1 MKFRTAP
8 NIWHLLGIGLLLTIL
23 TASYLMGRPI
33 DSDVHARILDH
44 GRSLIEANAYLDEQI
59 VLLRSGLLRHYD
71 PVNETVDNLRRRSA
85 ALGIELS
92 KIAGQST
99 QAIAQALEGV
109 RAAVNAK
116 EEQVERFKSTNA
128 LLQNSLMYFSMA
140 AQQLIVVADHTVA
153 GTPITRTTGTLV
165 ARMLAYTRAPHE
177 QNTELVRQSLA
188 ALEGLALPPK
198 FAQDAR
204 LLAQHARAVLDL
216 APATNSALSNLLAM
230 DVAKRARELL
240 SVYLDQYAAAEQ
252 QTQIYRRGSYAVS
265 ILLVFY
271 LIFLFARLQTSAQAL
286 TRANRALSTQKER
299 AEKTLHAIADGVI
312 ATDARGVVT
321 DVNTVAEE
329 LTGYGQGEAVGR
341 NVRDILHLV
350 DKDGKTRLA
359 NPVAPVLQSGTAYRT
374 SQPVTLLSKF
384 GTRSAVEVSVA
395 PIGSDEAGLGG
406 AVLVVHNVT
415 QTQELISRISH
426 EARHDSLTGLRN
438 RSEFEQ
444 LLAEAIRGAKTLGD
458 SHMLAYLDLDQF
470 KVVND
475 TCGHVAG
482 DELLKQL
489 STILLTKVRT
499 SDILA
504 RLGGDEFGLLLQG
517 CGVAQ
522 GQEIAEKLLGEIR
535 DFRFSWKG
543 HSFDVGASIGL
554 VPIMADVVDVAEA
567 LSHADIACY
576 AAKDLGRNR
585 IHVHT
590 PDDSELVRRHS
601 ELQWVSEIRRSL
613 EEDGFELYCQPI
625 LKLDARDRP
634 ATHFEILTR
643 YRARD
648 GELVLPGA
656 FIPAAERYNLMG
668 AIDRWVIATVFAGLG
683 NLTRS
688 NPGAHDDLLLTINLS
703 GDSIN
708 DPSLRDYVLIQA
720 QHHRLNPRQIC
731 FEITETKA
739 ISNLQRTV
747 PLIETLRGAGF
758 RFALDDF
765 GSGLSSFGYLKTLPV
780 DFLKIDGSFVKDI
793 VEDTLDHA
801 FVSAINTLG
810 HVMGKTTIAEYVE
823 GEAIAQALQKLGVD
837 FGQGFGLGRPIPLR
851 EAIPG
856 LSRGRAPD
864 IWSSSADA
872 QTAD

>member
-44 GRSLIEANAYLDEQI
+44 GRSLIEANANLDEQI

-312 ATDARGVVT
+312 ATDARGVIT

-329 LTGYGQGEAVGR
+329 LPGYGQGEAVGR
-341 NVRDILHLV
+341 NVRD
-350 DKDGKTRLA
+350 
-359 NPVAPVLQSGTAYRT
+359 
-374 SQPVTLLSKF
+374 
-384 GTRSAVEVSVA
+384 
-395 PIGSDEAGLGG
+395 
-406 AVLVVHNVT
+406 
-415 QTQELISRISH
+415 
-426 EARHDSLTGLRN
+426 
-438 RSEFEQ
+438 
-444 LLAEAIRGAKTLGD
+444 
-458 SHMLAYLDLDQF
+458 
-470 KVVND
+470 
-475 TCGHVAG
+475 
-482 DELLKQL
+482 
-489 STILLTKVRT
+489 
-499 SDILA
+499 
-504 RLGGDEFGLLLQG
+504 
-517 CGVAQ
+517 
-522 GQEIAEKLLGEIR
+522 
-535 DFRFSWKG
+535 
-543 HSFDVGASIGL
+543 
-554 VPIMADVVDVAEA
+554 
-567 LSHADIACY
+567 
-576 AAKDLGRNR
+576 
-585 IHVHT
+585 
-590 PDDSELVRRHS
+590 
-601 ELQWVSEIRRSL
+601 
-613 EEDGFELYCQPI
+613 
-625 LKLDARDRP
+625 
-634 ATHFEILTR
+634 
-643 YRARD
+643 
-648 GELVLPGA
+648 
-656 FIPAAERYNLMG
+656 
-668 AIDRWVIATVFAGLG
+668 
-683 NLTRS
+683 
-688 NPGAHDDLLLTINLS
+688 
-703 GDSIN
+703 
-708 DPSLRDYVLIQA
+708 
-720 QHHRLNPRQIC
+720 
-731 FEITETKA
+731 
-739 ISNLQRTV
+739 
-747 PLIETLRGAGF
+747 
-758 RFALDDF
+758 
-765 GSGLSSFGYLKTLPV
+765 
-780 DFLKIDGSFVKDI
+780 
-793 VEDTLDHA
+793 
-801 FVSAINTLG
+801 
-810 HVMGKTTIAEYVE
+810 
-823 GEAIAQALQKLGVD
+823 
-837 FGQGFGLGRPIPLR
+837 
-851 EAIPG
+851 
-856 LSRGRAPD
+856 
-864 IWSSSADA
+864 
-872 QTAD
+872 